1 MPLSRWAKV
10 LMTVEA
16 LISLITVA
24 IVLARS
30 ISVIS

>member
-1 MPLSRWAKV
+1 MPLSRWAKG
-10 LMTVEA
+10 LMAVEA

-30 ISVIS
+30 VSLI